1 MLAGETERKMRTNE
15 ITTSLELRYA
25 RVALLLVAA
34 LAGPSGHS
42 ASAEWRPDRNVE
54 IVVGT
59 APGGGVDKTARLIQ
73 RILQEKRIADT
84 PVTVVNK
91 PGGGG
96 SIGWTYLNQHP
107 GDGHFIA
114 ITPLNLLTNHITGT
128 SQISLDEITPLPLLG
143 AEYIVF
149 TVKADSPIKS
159 GSDLMARLRKDP
171 QSVNIATATRGGA
184 NHIAIAFA
192 AKKAGVDVTRLKIVV
207 FKSGGESATALLGGH
222 VDLVPAAASVVAP
235 QIRDGKL
242 RALAVSSGQRLHGLF
257 AGVPTWKEQGVD
269 TDFANWRAAIGPK
282 GMSRAQ
288 IDYWDE
294 VFAKVTRTADWK
306 KELEKNF
313 WVNEY
318 MRSRESKK
326 YFDAQYGEL
335 KAILTALG
343 MAR

>member
-73 RILQEKRIADT
+73 KILQEKRIADT

-114 ITPLNLLTNHITGT
+114 VTPLNLLTNHITGT
-128 SQISLDEITPLPLLG
+128 SQISPDEITPLPLLG

-149 TVKADSPIKS
+149 
-159 GSDLMARLRKDP
+159 
-171 QSVNIATATRGGA
+171 
-184 NHIAIAFA
+184 
-192 AKKAGVDVTRLKIVV
+192 
-207 FKSGGESATALLGGH
+207 KSGGDSATALLGGH

-318 MRSRESKK
+318 LRSRESKK
-326 YFDAQYGEL
+326 YFDGQYGEL